1 MSGTYPASPVFN
13 GVGFNSVHYN
23 LSSTSVSGR
32 TQVRNIGG
40 QRFEFSATYPALTRA
55 EFAPVMAFI
64 MAQRGMAET
73 FTIVLPEISTKSGNA
88 SGTVQTV
95 GADAIGE
102 TSIAI
107 DGLSGTLKAGDVIK
121 FANHTKVYMIVSDLT
136 GPGTLSIQPGLR
148 QATANDTVI
157 TYDNVPFSVRLNN
170 DVQEYDLG
178 LSSLVN
184 YEVDFIEAI

>member
-1 MSGTYPASPVFN
+1 MSGTYPADPVFN

-40 QRFEFSATYPALTRA
+40 QRFEFSATYPALTRTQ
-55 EFAPVMAFI
+55 FAPVMAFI

-73 FTIVLPEISTKSGNA
+73 FTVVLPEISTKSGSA

-95 GADAIGE
+95 GADVIGQ

-136 GPGTLSIQPGLR
+136 GSGTLSIQPGLR
-148 QATANDTVI
+148 EATANDTVI
-157 TYDNVPFSVRLNN
+157 TYDDVPFTVRLNN

>member
-1 MSGTYPASPVFN
+1 MSGTYPADPVFN
-13 GVGFNSVHYN
+13 GVNFNSVHYN

-40 QRFEFSATYPALTRA
+40 QRFEFSATYPALTRTQ
-55 EFAPVMAFI
+55 FAPVMAFI

-95 GADAIGE
+95 GADVIGE

-148 QATANDTVI
+148 QATANDTAI
-157 TYDNVPFSVRLNN
+157 TYDNVPFLVRLNN

>member
-1 MSGTYPASPVFN
+1 MSWYKDLVSL
-13 GVGFNSVHYN
+13 FNS
-23 LSSTSVSGR
+23 
-32 TQVRNIGG
+32 
-40 QRFEFSATYPALTRA
+40 FLTILLCLNS
-55 EFAPVMAFI
+55 FLI
-64 MAQRGMAET
+64 
-73 FTIVLPEISTKSGNA
+73 I
-88 SGTVQTV
+88 
-95 GADAIGE
+95 
-102 TSIAI
+102 SIAI

-148 QATANDTVI
+148 QATANDTAI
-157 TYDNVPFSVRLNN
+157 TYDNVPFLVRLNN

>member
-148 QATANDTVI
+148 QATANDTAI
-157 TYDNVPFSVRLNN
+157 TYDDVPFSVRLNN